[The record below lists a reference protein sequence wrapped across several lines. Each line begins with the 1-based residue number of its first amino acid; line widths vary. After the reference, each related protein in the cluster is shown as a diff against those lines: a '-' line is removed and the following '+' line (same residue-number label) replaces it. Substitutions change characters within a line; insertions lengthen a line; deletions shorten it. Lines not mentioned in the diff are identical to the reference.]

1 MTHLCANRRWARP
14 LIAFAAFTALISI
27 DGAAMAAGAGSG
39 GVRAAF
45 GNTVVSTYPDGR
57 TGLLWLN
64 ADGTYN
70 AKGRHRTSSSGTW
83 TVKAAKVCLKQKKPR
98 AAPFA
103 FCTALPNGGVGA
115 TWSGKAITG
124 ERIRIKLVA
133 GHVEPPVRG

>member
-1 MTHLCANRRWARP
+1 MTRLK
-14 LIAFAAFTALISI
+14 IAIAAAAFTALM
-27 DGAAMAAGAGSG
+27 GADASAIAAAG
-39 GVRAAF
+39 GVQAAF

-70 AKGRHRTSSSGTW
+70 AKGRRRTPSSGAW
-83 TVKAAKVCLKQKKPR
+83 TVKGSKVCLKQKKPK

-103 FCTALPNGGVGA
+103 FCTALPTGGVGA
-115 TWSGKAITG
+115 TWSGKAVTG
-124 ERIRIKLVA
+124 EKIRIKLVA